1 MQPDIVCSRI
11 TEMESYLDAV
21 REAMEQNP
29 KSWWKDA
36 VIREKLR
43 ILADYYENGQWL
55 ADYERDERGE
65 LPLELKRG
73 VLSQDALYDLL
84 EEAASVNESSS
95 KA

>member
-11 TEMESYLDAV
+11 AEMESYLDAV

-29 KSWWKDA
+29 QSWWKDA

-43 ILADYYENGQWL
+43 ILEDYYENGQWL

-84 EEAASVNESSS
+84 EEAASVNEISS